1 MARLEVQLDA
11 ASRER
16 VLALARHPVLRGG
29 HVTLAFGV
37 ERGDFS
43 DSWVPGSAQVGEQV
57 QLRAVAEYH
66 DDRVQALQVEM
77 AGSST
82 RPQDQGVLHVTVSRT
97 EAGQSKDSN
106 QLLRTGTPEPL
117 ALALAGTIAWVD

>member
-11 ASRER
+11 PSRER

-43 DSWVPGSAQVGEQV
+43 ESWVPGLAQVGERV
-57 QLRAVAEYH
+57 PLSATAEYH
-66 DDRVQALQVEM
+66 DESVQALLIEM
-77 AGSST
+77 AGSTT

-106 QLLRTGTPEPL
+106 RLLRTATPEPL